1 MKLKY
6 LILSSLLLLTSC
18 SGSTKDLDSLK
29 ILTPVGAPAV
39 AFYNYAKNSN
49 YSTNGKPVNI
59 VANMTKNSDVD
70 IVVIDTVS
78 GIQAINSGSPY
89 LLAATITF
97 GNFYLA
103 STGNDTNNTLDED
116 DTIVLFGQN
125 ATPDYL
131 FHYLFSNQYDSNIE
145 YVDNVQ
151 DASKCLASGKNLI
164 TGNEVD
170 YVFIAQPALYSVL
183 NNTDAKTYGKASVYL
198 NIQEEYARKTNNLS
212 LMQASVFIKNSLSKS
227 IANEFLQSL
236 ESDINEA
243 LATPSLVVEGMSQI
257 SDEEASLLYGINKN
271 VAKKVIEDNNSL
283 GLGFVRSYSYKSD
296 IDNYISLFGMENTD
310 EKIYFR

>member
-1 MKLKY
+1 
-6 LILSSLLLLTSC
+6 
-18 SGSTKDLDSLK
+18 
-29 ILTPVGAPAV
+29 
-39 AFYNYAKNSN
+39 
-49 YSTNGKPVNI
+49 
-59 VANMTKNSDVD
+59 MTKNSDVD

-103 STGNDTNNTLDED
+103 STGNDTNNTLDGD

-183 NNTDAKTYGKASVYL
+183 NNTDAKSYGKASVYL
-198 NIQEEYARKTNNLS
+198 NIQEEYKKKTNNLS

-243 LATPSLVVEGMSQI
+243 LANPSLVVQGMSQI